1 MPPAADLE
9 HALLG
14 PLVAGR
20 ECGDC
25 VVCCDVLKIDTPALS
40 KPAGALCRHNTGQG
54 CAIHAT
60 RPEICRSWFCGWR
73 RNASLPQT
81 ARPDLSGLL
90 VSLDFNRNPR
100 NCLEGV
106 SIVVRSLTGAETLE
120 SSMARGLVDLLSSQL
135 VPVWTSDGA
144 NKTLVHPRSEVAVPV
159 ISGEPPAA
167 RLRSE
172 VEAWRA
178 RYDVFR

>member
-1 MPPAADLE
+1 MSPTVDLE

-20 ECGDC
+20 DCGDC
-25 VVCCDVLKIDTPALS
+25 VVCCETLKIDTPALR
-40 KPAGALCRHNTGQG
+40 KPADTLCRHSTGHG
-54 CAIHAT
+54 CGIHAT
-60 RPEICRSWFCGWR
+60 RPDICRAWFCGWR
-73 RNASLPQT
+73 RSAAMPEA

-90 VSLDFNRNPR
+90 VSLDFNRQPR

-106 SIVVRSLTGAETLE
+106 SVTVRSLRGDETLDGP
-120 SSMARGLVDLLSSQL
+120 MALAIVDLLSAQL
-135 VPVWTSDGA
+135 VPVWTSDGDT
-144 NKTLVHPRSEVAVPV
+144 KTLVHPRSEIAAPV
-159 ISGEPPAA
+159 ISGAVPAA
-167 RLRSE
+167 RLRPE

>member
-1 MPPAADLE
+1 MSTADLE

-25 VVCCDVLKIDTPALS
+25 VACCAVLKIDTPALS
-40 KPAGALCRHNTGQG
+40 KPADTLCRHNTGQG
-54 CAIHAT
+54 CSIHAT
-60 RPEICRSWFCGWR
+60 RPEICRTWFCAWR
-73 RNASLPQT
+73 RTASMPDA

-100 NCLEGV
+100 NCLEGI
-106 SIVVRSLTGAETLE
+106 SILVRSLRGEDALAEPL
-120 SSMARGLVDLLSSQL
+120 ARRLVEQMSSQL
-135 VPVWTSDGA
+135 VPVWISDGA
-144 NKTLVHPRSEVAVPV
+144 SKTLVHPRHEIAAPV
-159 ISGEPPAA
+159 ISGEAPAA
-167 RLRSE
+167 RLRPE

>member
-1 MPPAADLE
+1 MPSNPDLE
-9 HALLG
+9 QALLG

-25 VVCCDVLKIDTPALS
+25 VMCCDVLKIDTPTFR
-40 KPAGALCRHNTGQG
+40 KPAETLCRHSSGHG
-54 CAIHAT
+54 CGIHAT
-60 RPEICRSWFCGWR
+60 RPEVCRAWFCGWR
-73 RNASLPQT
+73 RIAAMPQD

-90 VSLDFNRNPR
+90 VSLDFNRQPR

-106 SIVVRSLTGAETLE
+106 SIVVRSVRDDAELDAPT
-120 SSMARGLVDLLSSQL
+120 ARRLVDLLSSQL

-144 NKTLVHPRSEVAVPV
+144 AKTLVHPRGEIATAV
-159 ISGEPPAA
+159 ISGEPPAE
-167 RLRSE
+167 RLRAE
-172 VEAWRA
+172 VGAWRA

>member
-1 MPPAADLE
+1 MSSNPDLE
-9 HALLG
+9 QALLG

-25 VVCCDVLKIDTPALS
+25 AVCCEVLKIDTPALG
-40 KPAGALCRHNTGQG
+40 KPAGTPCRHSTGHG
-54 CAIHAT
+54 CGIHAT
-60 RPEICRSWFCGWR
+60 RPEICRAWFCGWR
-73 RNASLPQT
+73 RTAAMPHD

-90 VSLDFNRNPR
+90 VSLDFNRAPR

-106 SIVVRSLTGAETLE
+106 SIVVRSLRGSDALDEP
-120 SSMARGLVDLLSSQL
+120 MARRMVDLLSSQL

-144 NKTLVHPRSEVAVPV
+144 SKTLVHPRSEIATPV

-172 VEAWRA
+172 VGAWRA